1 MPSVA
6 WRPRRDIRRRGAAC
20 RSTCAGGFARIPQ
33 TAQRRCAGRLPPR
46 AAAKRGKCRNLGRVT
61 AEALGMT
68 QRGSRRRKKNISCQ
82 PHCLHSDSPPAP
94 RKESALLKEWTSAEL
109 LRKEVVQT
117 YKWAAEI
124 APAFQQWEALNDAFA
139 GDSKWKDLRQN
150 AMEAARLNLCRS
162 TRVSTSPAPPRRGCG
177 LFDSTG
183 AHTASVDL
191 TQLER
196 YIVRCQENNDAGSS
210 AGRANTGRDN
220 RSASRPT
227 GTNNYYSGRY
237 PNVGVRGRGRAAAE
251 ATEEEAPEG
260 DTLTGMST
268 SATTPLQM
276 QETDTPTEFRPY
288 SVGYHMTPQFG
299 EVIFSKAEPRMA
311 KSTTFW
317 LVTSH
322 MAPCSRAAHWWISL
336 LHP

>member
-1 MPSVA
+1 MTPTRVKEEKEKIFLA
-6 WRPRRDIRRRGAAC
+6 NL
-20 RSTCAGGFARIPQ
+20 
-33 TAQRRCAGRLPPR
+33 TAFT
-46 AAAKRGKCRNLGRVT
+46 VT
-61 AEALGMT
+61 
-68 QRGSRRRKKNISCQ
+68 
-82 PHCLHSDSPPAP
+82 PPPAP

-150 AMEAARLNLCRS
+150 AMEAARLNLLLQSS
-162 TRVSTSPAPPRRGCG
+162 TATGLSGGAPGGFPELPEHSRFDVPGSLRGG
-177 LFDSTG
+177 DYVAPIFDSTG

-196 YIVRCQENNDAGSS
+196 YIVRCQENNDAGLVELRNYLRELQK

-237 PNVGVRGRGRAAAE
+237 PNVG
-251 ATEEEAPEG
+251 

-276 QETDTPTEFRPY
+276 Q
-288 SVGYHMTPQFG
+288 GN
-299 EVIFSKAEPRMA
+299 
-311 KSTTFW
+311 
-317 LVTSH
+317 
-322 MAPCSRAAHWWISL
+322 
-336 LHP
+336 